1 MDRIDHLRIFLR
13 IAHCGS
19 FTQASVQLGI
29 PRASVSLALQ
39 QLEARVGVQL
49 LHRTTRRVRLTPDGE
64 ALLKRADTLVAGMDE
79 LEQQFRAPQAGTSG
93 KLRVDVPSRIARR
106 FIAPA
111 LPHFF
116 AAHPALELEL
126 GSSDRRVDLLQE
138 GVDCALRVGALPDS
152 SLVARPLGQF
162 ELINCASPAY
172 LARHGTPH
180 SPAELRSGGHE
191 EVHYTLPG
199 STRNAPWEWVA
210 RGKVHSLLL
219 PGRAAANNAET
230 YIACALAGLGLIQI
244 PIFDV
249 REHLAAGEL
258 VQVMPQACA
267 PAMPVHLVYPQRRHL
282 ARRVQLFADWLQHLL
297 APHLTQPPPASS
309 LGISVSL

>member
-1 MDRIDHLRIFLR
+1 MDRIDNLRIFLR
-13 IAHCGS
+13 IAHCAS
-19 FTQASVQLGI
+19 FTQAGAQLGI

-39 QLEARVGVQL
+39 QLEARLGVQL
-49 LHRTTRRVRLTPDGE
+49 LHRTTRRVRLTPDGQ
-64 ALLKRADTLVAGMDE
+64 ALLAHADALVADMDE
-79 LEQQFRAPQAGTSG
+79 LEQQFRAPQAATGG

-111 LPHFF
+111 LPQFL
-116 AAHPALELEL
+116 AAHPMLELEL

-172 LARHGTPH
+172 LARHGTPR
-180 SPAELRSGGHE
+180 SPRELIENGHE
-191 EVHYTLPG
+191 EVHYTAPG
-199 STRNAPWEWVA
+199 STRHAPWEWVL
-210 RGKVHSLLL
+210 RGKLHSVAL

-267 PAMPVHLVYPQRRHL
+267 PPMPVHLLYPHRRHL
-282 ARRVQLFADWLQHLL
+282 ARRVQRFGDWLQQLL
-297 APHLTQPPPASS
+297 APHLLQPAHPS
-309 LGISVSL
+309 

>member
-79 LEQQFRAPQAGTSG
+79 LEQQFRAPQAATAG
-93 KLRVDVPSRIARR
+93 KLRIDVPSRIARR

-116 AAHPALELEL
+116 AAHPGLELEL

-138 GVDCALRVGALPDS
+138 GVDCALRVGTLPDS

-172 LARHGTPH
+172 LARHGTPLA
-180 SPAELRSGGHE
+180 PTELRGGGHE
-191 EVHYTLPG
+191 EVHYTQPG
-199 STRNAPWEWVA
+199 STRNAPWEWMA
-210 RGKVHSLLL
+210 RGKVHSLSL

-297 APHLTQPPPASS
+297 APHLTQRPPSSS
-309 LGISVSL
+309 LGVSVPL

>member
-29 PRASVSLALQ
+29 PRTSVSLALQ

-79 LEQQFRAPQAGTSG
+79 LEQQFRTPHASTAG
-93 KLRVDVPSRIARR
+93 KLRVDVPSRLARR

-126 GSSDRRVDLLQE
+126 GSNDRRVDLLQE
-138 GVDCALRVGALPDS
+138 GVDCALRVGTLPDS

-172 LARHGTPH
+172 LARHGTPQ
-180 SPAELRSGGHE
+180 SPQELRSGGHE
-191 EVHYTLPG
+191 EVHYIPPG
-199 STRNAPWEWVA
+199 STRHAPWEWVA
-210 RGKVHSLLL
+210 RDKVHSISL
-219 PGRAAANNAET
+219 PGRAAANNVET

-244 PIFDV
+244 PAFDV

-258 VQVMPQACA
+258 VQVMPHACA
-267 PAMPVHLVYPQRRHL
+267 PAMPVHLVYPHRRHL
-282 ARRVQLFADWLQHLL
+282 ARRVQLFADWLHHLL
-297 APHLTQPPPASS
+297 APHLAQRPPSPAV
-309 LGISVSL
+309 GVSVPL

>member
-19 FTQASVQLGI
+19 FTQASVQLGL
-29 PRASVSLALQ
+29 PRASVSHAVQ
-39 QLEARVGVQL
+39 QLEARVGAQL

-64 ALLKRADTLVAGMDE
+64 SLLKRADTLVAGMDE
-79 LEQQFRAPQAGTSG
+79 LEQHFRAPTSSTAG
-93 KLRVDVPSRIARR
+93 KLRVDVPSRLARR

-111 LPHFF
+111 LPNFF
-116 AAHPALELEL
+116 ALHPAIELEL
-126 GSSDRRVDLLQE
+126 GSSDRMVDLLQE
-138 GVDCALRVGALPDS
+138 GVDCALRVGTLANS

-172 LARHGTPH
+172 LARHGTPA
-180 SPAELRSGGHE
+180 SPTELRGSGHE

-199 STRNAPWEWVA
+199 STRHAPWEWVQ
-210 RGKVHSLLL
+210 RGKVHSLAL

-258 VQVMPQACA
+258 VQVMPQAC
-267 PAMPVHLVYPQRRHL
+267 PPPMPVHLVYPHRRHL
-282 ARRVQLFADWLQHLL
+282 ARRVQVFADWLQRLL
-297 APHLTQPPPASS
+297 APHLGPTASQT
-309 LGISVSL
+309 LGISVPL

>member
-1 MDRIDHLRIFLR
+1 M
-13 IAHCGS
+13 
-19 FTQASVQLGI
+19 
-29 PRASVSLALQ
+29 
-39 QLEARVGVQL
+39 
-49 LHRTTRRVRLTPDGE
+49 
-64 ALLKRADTLVAGMDE
+64 
-79 LEQQFRAPQAGTSG
+79 
-93 KLRVDVPSRIARR
+93 
-106 FIAPA
+106 
-111 LPHFF
+111 
-116 AAHPALELEL
+116 
-126 GSSDRRVDLLQE
+126 
-138 GVDCALRVGALPDS
+138 
-152 SLVARPLGQF
+152 
-162 ELINCASPAY
+162 
-172 LARHGTPH
+172 
-180 SPAELRSGGHE
+180 
-191 EVHYTLPG
+191 HYTLPG

-297 APHLTQPPPASS
+297 APHLTPRPPTPS
-309 LGISVSL
+309 LGVSVPL